1 MLRLKGRVRRPCVR
15 CGKLFEKMKK
25 RQMVCPKCRRLAY
38 KHGGETRQKQYKAL
52 GEPFKYFTIRKFPTF
67 NLPKIGPLN

>member
-1 MLRLKGRVRRPCVR
+1 
-15 CGKLFEKMKK
+15 
-25 RQMVCPKCRRLAY
+25 MVCPKCRRLAY